1 MHITPSAIAAP
12 VQNEFGLQMK
22 RARKEARL
30 TQKELADQIGVN
42 PETITRVER
51 GFNTRI
57 ETMVKIRQALPR
69 LTLYTDRAEA
79 VQATLT
85 RELHLT
91 QQARTDLT
99 DAQTRVIHLVQA
111 IDSVERL
118 QKIQAFVLRALIKDL
133 TMVQVEQ
140 PAAVPPIAGSY
151 TKKTIVKGRKR

>member
-30 TQKELADQIGVN
+30 SQKELADKIGVN

-57 ETMVKIRQALPR
+57 ETMVKIRQALPS
-69 LTLYTDRAEA
+69 LVLYTDPPAAARATFEREA
-79 VQATLT
+79 
-85 RELHLT
+85 HLA
-91 QQARTDLT
+91 QQAKTAVTDLQ
-99 DAQTRVIHLVQA
+99 AVIMHLVQA

-118 QKIQAFVLRALIKDL
+118 QRVQAYALKLLTKDHIDTRL
-133 TMVQVEQ
+133 EEAAAMAAK
-140 PAAVPPIAGSY
+140 PA
-151 TKKTIVKGRKR
+151 KGKRR